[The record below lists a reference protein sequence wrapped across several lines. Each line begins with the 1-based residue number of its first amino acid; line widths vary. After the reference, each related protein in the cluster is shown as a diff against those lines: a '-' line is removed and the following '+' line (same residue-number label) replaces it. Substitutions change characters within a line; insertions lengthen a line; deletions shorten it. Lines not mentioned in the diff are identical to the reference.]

1 MNELKQINQRLSM
14 DKNFDREARRKAL
27 AEQARINL
35 VESGELTIKLD
46 PKTYLG
52 LLTLADSLKVPVG
65 VLVRSWIEE
74 KVKTDV

>member
-1 MNELKQINQRLSM
+1 MSG
-14 DKNFDREARRKAL
+14 DFDREARRKAL

-35 VESGELTIKLD
+35 IERGELTIKLN

-65 VLVRSWIEE
+65 VLVRGWVEE
-74 KVKTDV
+74 KVKTDD